1 VSITQDT
8 EAYRRQFCQEIRE
21 IIDQV
26 SEDILKAE
34 TAPDDRDLLN
44 AIFRGIHTIKGSA
57 GMFGME
63 ALGQFAHHFEEL
75 LGGVRE
81 GTITL
86 TSDIVDIVL
95 SGTDAIGELARAYE
109 KGERP
114 AVDEGLIDRLAG
126 LLVRDSIDPA
136 VPPEGH
142 SAHGPE
148 GGTRK
153 GQVTLPAGMPA
164 FPEIPPELSA
174 SLEGAA
180 EEGLHLYKVEVN
192 FTSELFENG
201 YDPAVLLKNLRSV
214 SARYIPTAGHRLVPA
229 LGEFE
234 PLCLYL
240 HAVVYIA
247 TDREASEVEE
257 MAFEAGLISVT
268 EVADPGRETS
278 DAGSLDGD
286 SEDSAINE
294 ENLREFLIGAGEMTE
309 SLEKAVID
317 YERNSSPHALNEIF
331 RTVHNLKGDAGY
343 IGLHSVVLF
352 AHALESLL
360 ERLRSGAVKRTPGIV
375 DLLLKAS
382 DFLRDAIGRL
392 NACVKRIELP
402 PLYEQLRQSLT
413 TAPEQGSAEHA
424 TGIEPDETIDAFLE
438 QSFQHREILSDS
450 LKAGPLG
457 DDALKIVARS
467 LDGLQ
472 KASAFVGLKR
482 LSFLCGRAMGLLHD
496 ENALRLAVDGII
508 EIIAGLEAGPK
519 RLGEILVEEGKISD
533 QDISEVLA
541 RRKPIGEMLI
551 EAGKVTTSD
560 VEGALR
566 TQGLMEAASQ
576 LRPASAE
583 SETRTIRVDEGRIDQ
598 LTNMAGEF
606 LVARNTYDYLLGE
619 LGSIA
624 SVPQAMIR
632 SLKDNLYLFSRVT
645 NEMQQ
650 GVMSLRMI
658 PVKGIFQKFQ
668 RVVRDIARKQQK
680 MIELVTEG
688 EDTEI
693 DKKVGD
699 MLSDPLIHI
708 IRNSCDHGIETPEER
723 RAAGKPEQGTILLK
737 SWQEG
742 SDLIIRVIDDG
753 RGISRQKVYEKAKSL
768 GMNVASPDDESLLE
782 VIFMPGFS
790 TKAEAT
796 DISGRGVGMDVVNTA
811 VASLGGKVEVHSG
824 EGSGTG
830 ITLTIPMKM
839 GVSDALLVESLGKTY
854 AFPLDYVVETVKVA
868 PERLRR
874 LHDRWGFFHRN
885 EVLPAGTLEMLL
897 DGGNNGVRKS
907 RLKKREVTSGRE
919 EVPMVIVRVG
929 TGKLGVVVDRLCKN
943 MEVAIKP
950 VPESLAQIDVVSGV
964 SILGDGRAVLVL
976 NPEKLV

>member
-1 VSITQDT
+1 VSIEQNT
-8 EAYRRQFCQEIRE
+8 ETYKRQFCQEIRE

-34 TAPDDRDLLN
+34 TAPEDRDLLN

-57 GMFGME
+57 GMFGMDV
-63 ALGQFAHHFEEL
+63 LGQFAHHFEEL

-95 SGTDAIGELARAYE
+95 SGTDAIGEMASAYE
-109 KGERP
+109 KGEKP
-114 AVDEGLIDRLAG
+114 AVDEGLLERLAG
-126 LLVRDSIDPA
+126 LLVRDKGDQAPPDSHSENGPKGGA
-136 VPPEGH
+136 PEGQAVLLQA
-142 SAHGPE
+142 SPSLQE
-148 GGTRK
+148 
-153 GQVTLPAGMPA
+153 L
-164 FPEIPPELSA
+164 PPELSV
-174 SLEGAA
+174 SLDGAT
-180 EEGLHLYKVEVN
+180 EDRLHLYRVEVN

-201 YDPAVLLKNLRSV
+201 YDPAVLLKNLQLI
-214 SARYIPTAGHRLVPA
+214 SARYIPTAGHRSVPA
-229 LGEFE
+229 LGEFK

-240 HAVVYIA
+240 HPVVYLA
-247 TDREASEVEE
+247 TDREASEVRE
-257 MAFEAGLISVT
+257 MALDPGLISVT
-268 EVADPGRETS
+268 ELGYPGKETS
-278 DAGSLDGD
+278 DAGSVDAD
-286 SEDSAINE
+286 SEDPGINE
-294 ENLREFLIGAGEMTE
+294 ESLREFLVGASEMIE
-309 SLEKAVID
+309 SLERAVID
-317 YERNSSPHALNEIF
+317 YERNNSQNALNDIF

-343 IGLHSVVLF
+343 IGLQNVVLF

-360 ERLRSGAVKRTPGIV
+360 ERLRSGAMKRTSDIV
-375 DLLLKAS
+375 DLLLKAT
-382 DFLRDAIGRL
+382 DFLRDAIKKLG
-392 NACVKRIELP
+392 AGEKRMKLP
-402 PLYEQLRQSLT
+402 PLYEQLRQSII
-413 TAPEQGSAEHA
+413 TAPERGLAEHVVA
-424 TGIEPDETIDAFLE
+424 AVSDETIKAFLE
-438 QSFQHREILSDS
+438 QSFQHREILSGA
-450 LKAGPLG
+450 LKAGPFG
-457 DDALKIVARS
+457 DGTLKIVARS

-472 KASAFVGLKR
+472 RASAFVGLKR
-482 LSFLCGRAMGLLHD
+482 LSFLCGHATGLLHD
-496 ENALRLAVDGII
+496 EGALHSAVEEIVA
-508 EIIAGLEAGPK
+508 IIAGLEAGPK
-519 RLGEILVEEGKISD
+519 RLGQILVEEGKVTE
-533 QDISEVLA
+533 QDIKEVLS
-541 RRKPIGEMLI
+541 RQKPIGEMLV
-551 EAGKVTTSD
+551 EEGKVTTSD
-560 VEGALR
+560 VQEALHA
-566 TQGLMEAASQ
+566 QELMEAARQ
-576 LRPASAE
+576 AHPGAVE
-583 SETRTIRVDEGRIDQ
+583 SETKTIRVDERRIDQ

-619 LGSIA
+619 LGAIA

-632 SLKDNLYLFSRVT
+632 SLKDNLYLLSRVT

-650 GVMSLRMI
+650 GVMSLRMVPI
-658 PVKGIFQKFQ
+658 RGIFQKFQ
-668 RVVRDIARKQQK
+668 RVVRDISRKQQK
-680 MIELVTEG
+680 MIELATEG
-688 EDTEI
+688 DDTEI
-693 DKKVGD
+693 DKNVGD

-723 RAAGKPEQGTILLK
+723 RAAGKPERGTILLK

-742 SDLIIRVIDDG
+742 SDLIIRVVDDG
-753 RGISRQKVYEKAKSL
+753 RGISRHKVYEKAKSL
-768 GMNVASPDDESLLE
+768 GMDVASPDDDSILT

-811 VASLGGKVEVHSG
+811 VTSLGGKVEVHSE
-824 EGSGTG
+824 EGSGTE

-868 PERLRR
+868 PERLRK
-874 LHDRWGFFHRN
+874 LHDRWGFCHRD

-897 DGGNNGVRKS
+897 DGGNNGARKS
-907 RLKKREVTSGRE
+907 RLGKREVTSDRE

-950 VPESLAQIDVVSGV
+950 VPESLSQIDVVSGV